1 MATEFFNAMVPI
13 VICGILPVAIVWI
26 VTNKLKNRD
35 DKRAEVLMKAIES
48 DKSIDTNK
56 LAEALGNVSE
66 PKSDILSKRQLRG
79 LIFTFIGI
87 ALIIGALVIF
97 SNGGFGDTPE
107 FGVMSGAVLLA
118 IGISYLIV
126 YRVGNRQKQKESA
139 RSAENKEAE

>member
-1 MATEFFNAMVPI
+1 MATEFINAMAPI

-66 PKSDILSKRQLRG
+66 PKSDILSKRLLRG

-87 ALIIGALVIF
+87 ALIIL
-97 SNGGFGDTPE
+97 S
-107 FGVMSGAVLLA
+107 
-118 IGISYLIV
+118 LIHI
-126 YRVGNRQKQKESA
+126 
-139 RSAENKEAE
+139 

>member
-1 MATEFFNAMVPI
+1 MATEFINAMVPI

-66 PKSDILSKRQLRG
+66 PKSDILSKRLLRG

-97 SNGGFGDTPE
+97 SNGGNTPE

-126 YRVGNRQKQKESA
+126 YRVGYRQKQKESA
-139 RSAENKEAE
+139 RPAENKEAE

>member
-1 MATEFFNAMVPI
+1 MATEFINAMVPI

-56 LAEALGNVSE
+56 LAEALGSPNDQ
-66 PKSDILSKRQLRG
+66 KSDILSKRLLRG
-79 LIFTFIGI
+79 LMFSFIGL
-87 ALIIGALVIF
+87 AMIIGALLIF
-97 SNGGFGDTPE
+97 GNGGSGDTPE
-107 FGVMSGAVLLA
+107 LGIMGGTVLLA

-126 YRVGNRQKQKESA
+126 YWVTYRQKQKENDCH
-139 RSAENKEAE
+139 RQAE

>member
-1 MATEFFNAMVPI
+1 MATEFINAMAPI

-66 PKSDILSKRQLRG
+66 PKSDILSKRLLRG

-118 IGISYLIV
+118 LGISYLIV
-126 YRVGNRQKQKESA
+126 YRVGYRQKQKESA
-139 RSAENKEAE
+139 RPAENKEAE

>member
-48 DKSIDTNK
+48 NKEIDANK
-56 LAEALGNVSE
+56 LAESLGSPNDQ
-66 PKSDILSKRQLRG
+66 KSDILSKRLLRG
-79 LIFTFIGI
+79 LMFSFIGL
-87 ALIIGALVIF
+87 AMIIGALLIF
-97 SNGGFGDTPE
+97 GNGDSGDTPE
-107 FGVMSGAVLLA
+107 FGIMGGTVLLA

-126 YRVGNRQKQKESA
+126 YWVTYRQKQKENDCH
-139 RSAENKEAE
+139 RQAE